1 MESVNS
7 TIDYNS
13 QNWTIMCRNWMITQP
28 LVNIR
33 WYKYRTF
40 RRMQRYVVE
49 FFGTTLFV
57 YIILATGNALAIGAT
72 LALLILLMS
81 GISGGHVNP
90 AVSIVMAAAGKLP
103 TSDLV
108 PYCVAQILGGLVALE
123 IYKRV
128 RF

>member
-1 MESVNS
+1 M
-7 TIDYNS
+7 
-13 QNWTIMCRNWMITQP
+13 Q
-28 LVNIR
+28 
-33 WYKYRTF
+33 KYI
-40 RRMQRYVVE
+40 VE

-72 LALLILLMS
+72 LALLILLMG

-103 TSDLV
+103 TTDLV
-108 PYCVAQILGGLVALE
+108 PYCLAQVLGGLVALE

-128 RF
+128 RL

>member
-1 MESVNS
+1 M
-7 TIDYNS
+7 
-13 QNWTIMCRNWMITQP
+13 Q
-28 LVNIR
+28 
-33 WYKYRTF
+33 KYI
-40 RRMQRYVVE
+40 VE

-72 LALLILLMS
+72 LALLTLLMG

-103 TSDLV
+103 TTDLV
-108 PYCVAQILGGLVALE
+108 PYCIAQILGGLVALE

-128 RF
+128 RI